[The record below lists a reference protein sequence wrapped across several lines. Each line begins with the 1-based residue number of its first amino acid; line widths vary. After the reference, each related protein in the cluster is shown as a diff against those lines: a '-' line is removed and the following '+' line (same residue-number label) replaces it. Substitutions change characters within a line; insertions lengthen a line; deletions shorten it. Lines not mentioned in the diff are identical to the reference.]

1 MSRLTPLMLL
11 CPLALAACGGGGSTV
26 KGENASIDEVAKAT
40 KDAVKMQPGQWQT
53 QVKFLSVDMPGL
65 PKAQADMMAQ
75 QMGKAAET
83 TVETCVTPEMVDKP
97 PSEMFGGKAGG
108 GCVYDKYELADGK
121 LNAVMTC
128 KPQGAGGEVKAT
140 TTGTIGS
147 TAYELTSDTAMSGAP
162 GMPGGKMTMK
172 TQVTGKRVGECTGQ
186 AKG

>member
-1 MSRLTPLMLL
+1 MSRLTPLILM
-11 CPLALAACGGGGSTV
+11 PMFALAACGGGGPTV

-40 KDAVKMQPGQWQT
+40 QDAVKMQPGQWQT
-53 QVKFLSVDMPGL
+53 QIKFVSVDMPGL

-75 QMGKAAET
+75 QMAKASEN
-83 TVETCVTPEMVDKP
+83 TVETCVTPEMVSKP

-108 GCVYDKYELADGK
+108 GCVYDSYELADGK

-147 TAYELTSDTAMSGAP
+147 TSYELTSDTAVSGAP
-162 GMPGGKMTMK
+162 GMPGGNMKMK
-172 TQVTGKRVGECTGQ
+172 TQITGKRIGECTAQ
-186 AKG
+186 TKG

>member
-11 CPLALAACGGGGSTV
+11 CPLALAACGGGGPSV

-40 KDAVKMQPGQWQT
+40 QDAVKMQPGQWQT

-75 QMGKAAET
+75 QMGKASES
-83 TVETCVTPEMVDKP
+83 TVETCITPEMVSKP

-108 GCVYDKYELADGK
+108 GCVYDTYELSGGK

-128 KPQGAGGEVKAT
+128 KPQGAGEIKAT

-147 TAYELTSDTAMSGAP
+147 TSYELTSDTAMSGAP

-172 TQVTGKRVGECTGQ
+172 TQIIGKRVGECTAQ
-186 AKG
+186 TKG